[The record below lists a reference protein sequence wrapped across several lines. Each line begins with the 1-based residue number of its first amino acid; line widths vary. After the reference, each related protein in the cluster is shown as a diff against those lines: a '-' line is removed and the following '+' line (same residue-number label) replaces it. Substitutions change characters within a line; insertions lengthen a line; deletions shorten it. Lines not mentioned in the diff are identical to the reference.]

1 MIIKLHILLVLGTTE
16 LVSCMIML
24 LPRLF
29 FKLGLFNQIIMH
41 LLHLQEPSPMLTV
54 VFVAQEDSMLLKDSL
69 IPMLAIFIRLMSSR
83 LMAVDQLSSSME
95 PATTWTPTRTATPST
110 LSQET
115 VSPVPTP
122 TTNSLLEP
130 VSSLPPA
137 ILDSPW

>member
-1 MIIKLHILLVLGTTE
+1 MPLGLILLLAIMHWQF
-16 LVSCMIML
+16 SMML
-24 LPRLF
+24 LL
-29 FKLGLFNQIIMH
+29 KLYPSNLILIHQ
-41 LLHLQEPSPMLTV
+41 LHFQEPSHMLTV
-54 VFVAQEDSMLLKDSL
+54 MSAAQEDLTLLKDSL
-69 IPMLAIFIRLMSSR
+69 IPMLAIFIRLMSSK
-83 LMAVDQLSSSME
+83 LMAADQLSSSME
-95 PATTWTPTRTATPST
+95 PATTWIPTRTATPST